1 MDFDLIFL
9 LAGLGIGALAV
20 YLFCISLFG
29 RNSGASALA
38 WAEDDEPVRSKMP
51 LIQFSRPLVHS
62 LTLQHVKKI
71 KSPKYRGKVEQRILT
86 AGLKKELNVDEFI
99 GLQILWGFMF
109 PLFFI
114 IANFALSMGYPYI
127 ASVGMAVFGF
137 YFPQMYCSS
146 QKNKRYSSVVV
157 ELPFFVDL
165 LALSTEAGLDFFGAI
180 QKLTEKVK
188 NSTLGDEF
196 LIVQKDLKL
205 GSSRK
210 DALLA
215 LSKRLDMD
223 EVTSVCTM
231 IIDSDETGASI
242 AKTLKAKS
250 EQMRNE
256 RFSRAEA
263 AGAKASQK
271 MLFPMVAFILPAVFI
286 AVFAPVGLQFIY
298 GGGV

>member
-1 MDFDLIFL
+1 
-9 LAGLGIGALAV
+9 
-20 YLFCISLFG
+20 
-29 RNSGASALA
+29 
-38 WAEDDEPVRSKMP
+38 
-51 LIQFSRPLVHS
+51 
-62 LTLQHVKKI
+62 
-71 KSPKYRGKVEQRILT
+71 
-86 AGLKKELNVDEFI
+86 
-99 GLQILWGFMF
+99 
-109 PLFFI
+109 
-114 IANFALSMGYPYI
+114 
-127 ASVGMAVFGF
+127 
-137 YFPQMYCSS
+137 MYCTS
-146 QKNKRYSSVVV
+146 QKNKRYSSIVV
-157 ELPFFVDL
+157 ELPFFIDL

-196 LIVQKDLKL
+196 LILQKDLKL

-215 LSKRLDMD
+215 MSKRLDMD

-256 RFSRAEA
+256 RFSKAEA
-263 AGAKASQK
+263 EGAKASQK
-271 MLFPMVAFILPAVFI
+271 MLFPMVLFILPAVFI
-286 AVFAPVGLQFIY
+286 AVFAPVGLQFLY